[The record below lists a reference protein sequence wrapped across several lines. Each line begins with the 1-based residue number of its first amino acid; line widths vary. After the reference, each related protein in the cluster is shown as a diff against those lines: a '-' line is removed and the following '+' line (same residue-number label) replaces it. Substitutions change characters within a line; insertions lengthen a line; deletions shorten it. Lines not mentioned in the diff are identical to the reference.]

1 MVLYKTHPYDHL
13 HPRIATVVPNYAE
26 GIGKAVDY
34 LALRGHKRIAL
45 IPPMRYPIVG
55 LKGTDFRTVG
65 YVTAIQR
72 NGIVLDEGL
81 ICKNTESEETICQ
94 EVFNM
99 LMTGQE
105 RPTALIVVNDY
116 LASRIMKFIKKMG
129 LRIPEDISIIGSDN
143 SDVASVTTPE
153 LTTIDFSK
161 EDLARNVVQRL
172 MELIRGNVGME
183 EIFLPTKLIIREST

>member
-1 MVLYKTHPYDHL
+1 MVLYKTQPYDHL

-45 IPPMRYPIVG
+45 IPPMRYPVVG

-129 LRIPEDISIIGSDN
+129 LRIPEVGS
-143 SDVASVTTPE
+143 
-153 LTTIDFSK
+153 
-161 EDLARNVVQRL
+161 
-172 MELIRGNVGME
+172 
-183 EIFLPTKLIIREST
+183 